1 MRPAAAPPADCPGR
15 RLQGLQAGPGRPGQA
30 PGMPTLAQGVGLCC
44 VAQAG
49 LERAGTTSAAS
60 PYHGRP

>member
-15 RLQGLQAGPGRPGQA
+15 RLQGLQAGPGRPGTGA
-30 PGMPTLAQGVGLCC
+30 GTGTLAQGVGLCC

-49 LERAGTTSAAS
+49 LEQAGTT
-60 PYHGRP
+60 

>member
-15 RLQGLQAGPGRPGQA
+15 RLQGLQAGPGRPGTGA
-30 PGMPTLAQGVGLCC
+30 GTGTLAQGVGLCC